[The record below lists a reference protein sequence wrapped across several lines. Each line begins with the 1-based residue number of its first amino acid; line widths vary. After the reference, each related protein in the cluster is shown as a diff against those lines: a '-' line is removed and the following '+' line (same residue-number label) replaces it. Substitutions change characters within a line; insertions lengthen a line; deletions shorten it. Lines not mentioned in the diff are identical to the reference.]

1 MARYRI
7 FLDGLDTGRTVSA
20 GNYEDAYFDAASTL
34 ALTYQNNLELKEMEA
49 GPLSQAV
56 PPS

>member
-7 FLDGLDTGRTVSA
+7 FLDGLDTGRTVRA

-34 ALTYQNNLELKEMEA
+34 TLTYQNNLELKEMEA
-49 GPLSQAV
+49 APPVHDV
-56 PPS
+56 PPH